1 MFNFLIGFACGA
13 VTAVIAVILY
23 NMKSMHDNSE

>member
-1 MFNFLIGFACGA
+1 MLTFVIGFACGVA
-13 VTAVIAVILY
+13 SALLAVILF